1 MAASPR
7 RALALLPFVN
17 WKKRRTAPCASAA
30 GLRPRAEPRAATLSI
45 SKMAV
50 AKRGRI
56 AFANLGEFK
65 TTPGRMGEEVY
76 MSRKEWVV
84 SGLVALVAMAAMPA
98 EAQQP
103 ATVKLGIVSF
113 LTGPAASPFGI
124 PGRNGAEIVIEALN
138 AGKAPAPFD
147 KVGFGGSKIEAKYVD
162 EAGSAA
168 NVVTEFRNLVQRD
181 QVDAVVGYVSS
192 GSCLAVTPVAEE
204 LKALTVFY
212 DCGTP
217 RIFEEK
223 ARHYVFRVSPH
234 ATMDNVAAARYVVAK
249 KKNITSYSGI
259 NQNYAWGQD
268 SWRDF
273 EGSMKV
279 LAPKATAD
287 KVLFPKLFA
296 GEYGAE
302 ISTLLTSK
310 SQVLHTSFYDGDL
323 ESFIF
328 QEQAR
333 GLDKRMTIIMTT
345 GETAIW
351 RLKDKM
357 PDGTIIGARGANGP
371 LARDTEINRWFQ
383 KIYTDRYNTP
393 PTYPAYQMAQSL
405 LGLKLAYEKA
415 AAAGGKPDA
424 DAISAAFKGIEFTGP
439 AGHVKMA
446 LGDGHQG
453 ITETAYG
460 TYKFN
465 KQTKMPEIVDIMRFP
480 AECVNPPPGIDAD
493 KWIAGGM
500 QGAKC

>member
-1 MAASPR
+1 MQGRTMSR
-7 RALALLPFVN
+7 WALAGF
-17 WKKRRTAPCASAA
+17 
-30 GLRPRAEPRAATLSI
+30 
-45 SKMAV
+45 
-50 AKRGRI
+50 
-56 AFANLGEFK
+56 AFATAALPAQAQ
-65 TTPGRMGEEVY
+65 TP
-76 MSRKEWVV
+76 
-84 SGLVALVAMAAMPA
+84 AAPA
-98 EAQQP
+98 AAP
-103 ATVKLGIVSF
+103 PVKLGIVSF

-124 PGRNGAEIVIEALN
+124 PGRNGAEIVLEALN

-147 KVGFGGSKIEAKYVD
+147 KVGFGGAKLEAKYVD
-162 EAGSAA
+162 EAGTVQ

-181 QVDAVVGYVSS
+181 QVDVVVGYISS
-192 GSCLAVTPVAEE
+192 GSCLAVAPVAEE

-223 ARHYVFRVSPH
+223 ARSYVFRVSPH
-234 ATMDNVAAARYVVAK
+234 ATMDGVGAARYLVAK
-249 KKNITSYSGI
+249 KKNLASFSGI

-273 EGSMKV
+273 VGAMKV

-287 KVLFPKLFA
+287 KVLFPKLLA

-310 SQVLHTSFYDGDL
+310 SQAVHTSFWDGDL
-323 ESFIF
+323 ESFTY
-328 QEQAR
+328 QQSAR

-345 GETAIW
+345 GEAGMW
-351 RLKDKM
+351 RMRDKL
-357 PDGTIIGARGANGP
+357 PDGTIIGGRGANGP
-371 LARDTEINRWFQ
+371 LARDTEINKWFH
-383 KIYTDRYNTP
+383 KIYTDRYNVP

-415 AAAGGKPDA
+415 AAAGGKPNA
-424 DAISAAFKGIEFTGP
+424 DAIAAGFKGLSFTGP
-439 AGHVKMA
+439 AGAVKMT

-465 KQTKMPEIVDIMRFP
+465 KQTKQPEIVDIIRFP

-500 QGAKC
+500 QGAKCN

>member
-1 MAASPR
+1 MSLYVRIPF
-7 RALALLPFVN
+7 ALAAL
-17 WKKRRTAPCASAA
+17 ASAA
-30 GLRPRAEPRAATLSI
+30 A
-45 SKMAV
+45 
-50 AKRGRI
+50 I
-56 AFANLGEFK
+56 A
-65 TTPGRMGEEVY
+65 
-76 MSRKEWVV
+76 
-84 SGLVALVAMAAMPA
+84 PA
-98 EAQQP
+98 HAQQAP
-103 ATVKLGIVSF
+103 IKLGIVSF

-124 PGRNGAEIVIEALN
+124 PGRNGAEIVIEAFN

-147 KVGFGGSKIEAKYVD
+147 KVGFGGTKLEAKYVD
-162 EAGSAA
+162 EAGSVQ

-181 QVDAVVGYVSS
+181 QVDAVVGYISS
-192 GSCLAVTPVAEE
+192 GSCLAVAPVADE

-223 ARHYVFRVSPH
+223 ARSYVFRVSPH
-234 ATMDNVAAARYVVAK
+234 ATMDGVGAARYLVAK
-249 KKNITSYSGI
+249 KKNLTSFSGI

-273 EGSMKV
+273 AGAMKV
-279 LAPKATAD
+279 LAPNATAD

-310 SQVLHTSFYDGDL
+310 SQAVHTSFWNGDL
-323 ESFIF
+323 ESFTY
-328 QEQAR
+328 QQSAR

-345 GETAIW
+345 GEAGMW
-351 RLKDKM
+351 RMRDKL
-357 PDGTIIGARGANGP
+357 PDGTIIGGRGANGP
-371 LARDTEINRWFQ
+371 LARDTDINKWFHQ
-383 KIYTDRYNTP
+383 IYMDRYNTP

-415 AAAGGKPDA
+415 KKGDAKPTTDEVA
-424 DAISAAFKGIEFTGP
+424 AAFKGIEFTGP

-446 LGDGHQG
+446 LGNGHQG

-465 KQTKMPEIVDIMRFP
+465 KQKNTPEIVDIMRFP
-480 AECVNPPPGIDAD
+480 AECVNPPAGIDAD
-493 KWIAGGM
+493 KWIAEGM
-500 QGAKC
+500 KGAKC

>member
-1 MAASPR
+1 MSR
-7 RALALLPFVN
+7 RKTVTRWVL
-17 WKKRRTAPCASAA
+17 A
-30 GLRPRAEPRAATLSI
+30 GLAAAALVPAQFQAFAQTPPAP
-45 SKMAV
+45 AV
-50 AKRGRI
+50 A
-56 AFANLGEFK
+56 
-65 TTPGRMGEEVY
+65 P
-76 MSRKEWVV
+76 
-84 SGLVALVAMAAMPA
+84 
-98 EAQQP
+98 
-103 ATVKLGIVSF
+103 VKLGIVSF

-138 AGKAPAPFD
+138 AGTAPAPFNT
-147 KVGFGGSKIEAKYVD
+147 VGFGGAKIEAKYVD

-168 NVVTEFRNLVQRD
+168 QVVTEYRNLVQRD

-223 ARHYVFRVSPH
+223 PRNYVFRVSPH
-234 ATMDNVAAARYVVAK
+234 ATMDNVAAARYLLAK

-273 EGSMKV
+273 VGAMKV
-279 LAPKATAD
+279 LAPKAEAD

-302 ISTLLTSK
+302 VSTLLTSK

-323 ESFIF
+323 EAFVY

-345 GETAIW
+345 GEAAIW
-351 RLKDKM
+351 RLRDKL
-357 PDGTIIGARGANGP
+357 PDGTIIGGRGANGP
-371 LARDTEINRWFQ
+371 LAADNEFKKWFE
-383 KIYTDRYNTP
+383 KIYADRYNIP
-393 PTYPAYQMAQSL
+393 PTYPSYQMAQSL

-415 AAAGGKPDA
+415 AKAGAKPNPDQIAA
-424 DAISAAFKGIEFTGP
+424 SFKGIEFTGP
-439 AGHVKMA
+439 AGHVKLA
-446 LGDGHQG
+446 IGDGHQG

-460 TYKFN
+460 TYRFN
-465 KQTKMPEIVDIMRFP
+465 KQKKEPEIVDVMRFP
-480 AECVNPPPGIDAD
+480 AECVNPPAGIDAD
-493 KWIAGGM
+493 KWIAEGM
-500 QGAKC
+500 KGAKC

>member
-1 MAASPR
+1 MSISVRIPF
-7 RALALLPFVN
+7 ALASV
-17 WKKRRTAPCASAA
+17 AA
-30 GLRPRAEPRAATLSI
+30 
-45 SKMAV
+45 
-50 AKRGRI
+50 
-56 AFANLGEFK
+56 
-65 TTPGRMGEEVY
+65 
-76 MSRKEWVV
+76 
-84 SGLVALVAMAAMPA
+84 AMAFPA
-98 EAQQP
+98 QAQQP
-103 ATVKLGIVSF
+103 APAVKLGIVSF

-147 KVGFGGSKIEAKYVD
+147 KVGFGGAKIEAKYVD
-162 EAGSAA
+162 EAGTVA

-204 LKALTVFY
+204 LKALTVLY

-223 ARHYVFRVSPH
+223 PRNYVFRVSPH
-234 ATMDNVAAARYVVAK
+234 ATMDNVAAARYLLAK
-249 KKNITSYSGI
+249 KKNLTSYSGI

-273 EGSMKV
+273 VGAMKV
-279 LAPKATAD
+279 LAPKVTAD

-302 ISTLLTSK
+302 VSTLLTSK
-310 SQVLHTSFYDGDL
+310 SEALHTSFFDGDL
-323 ESFIF
+323 EGFVY

-345 GETAIW
+345 GEAAIW
-351 RLKDKM
+351 RLRDKL
-357 PDGTIIGARGANGP
+357 PDGTIIGGRGANGP
-371 LARDTEINRWFQ
+371 LARDTEINKWFQ
-383 KIYTDRYNTP
+383 KIYTDRYNIP
-393 PTYPAYQMAQSL
+393 PTYPSYQMAQSL

-415 AAAGGKPDA
+415 AKAGAKPTPDEIAAG
-424 DAISAAFKGIEFTGP
+424 FKGIEYDGP

-453 ITETAYG
+453 VTETAYG

-465 KQTKMPEIVDIMRFP
+465 KETKEPQIVDIVRYP
-480 AECVNPPPGIDAD
+480 ADCVNPPAGVDAE
-493 KWIAGGM
+493 KWIADGM
-500 QGAKC
+500 KGAKCD